1 MILWPRTLLWRS
13 VLLIAALLV
22 VAHLAWLQIF
32 RASEVEPRALQA
44 AQQVVSVV
52 NLTRAALVTADP
64 GRRYALLD
72 ELAAVSDKDE
82 ESSLSSTEKSAQIA
96 LKILPLVSD
105 NEKLANI
112 LVTNIEDDLA
122 LTLRVFSKWMAATQA
137 GEAEGSQS

>member
-1 MILWPRTLLWRS
+1 MSNIFTLDSMRS
-13 VLLIAALLV
+13 EIEREFAPFQITIDGKTLTLRNLLRV
-22 VAHLAWLQIF
+22 PKKH
-32 RASEVEPRALQA
+32 REEV
-44 AQQVVSVV
+44 
-52 NLTRAALVTADP
+52 
-64 GRRYALLD
+64 YALLD